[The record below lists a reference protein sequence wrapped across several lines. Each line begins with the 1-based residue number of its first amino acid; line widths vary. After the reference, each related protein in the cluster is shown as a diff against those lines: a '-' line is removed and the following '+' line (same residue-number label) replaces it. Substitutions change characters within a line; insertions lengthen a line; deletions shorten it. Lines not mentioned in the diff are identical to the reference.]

1 MFQEYLV
8 FLLKI
13 PIFKHQILSMIIII
27 ICLMITLISEII
39 EYYKENNQ
47 DNRLFYI
54 IYVLFLLLINQS
66 FSSGIDNIEKYL
78 LDYDFINPFKLLM
91 MKGIIGFFI
100 NLLFFIY
107 QDPLE
112 QIKIIN
118 DDTPEK
124 MPYLIFLIIL
134 FFLLSCGR
142 NIYKII
148 TIKLYSP
155 TTKALSDYIFVPLLI
170 IYYFIFDND
179 FTVNNNKI

>member
-1 MFQEYLV
+1 
-8 FLLKI
+8 
-13 PIFKHQILSMIIII
+13 
-27 ICLMITLISEII
+27 
-39 EYYKENNQ
+39 
-47 DNRLFYI
+47 
-54 IYVLFLLLINQS
+54 
-66 FSSGIDNIEKYL
+66 
-78 LDYDFINPFKLLM
+78 M

-179 FTVNNNKI
+179 FTVNNNKIYYYFILNLIISFIIVICGLIYNEFLVLFFWNL